1 MESEYG
7 IIQRYDTMQIVDP
20 EYGEF
25 TVTLIDG
32 GGFKDAIMQ
41 VSYLYGPTENI
52 RLDYDLIVPY
62 LKEDGTLSIEA
73 YAELAEQAV
82 NKYIAQYLK

>member
-1 MESEYG
+1 MSDKEEITQRKIAMR
-7 IIQRYDTMQIVDP
+7 IIDP

-52 RLDYDLIVPY
+52 RLDYGLIVPY

-73 YAELAEQAV
+73 YAELAEKAV
-82 NKYIAQYLK
+82 NKYVAQYLK

>member
-1 MESEYG
+1 MASEYG
-7 IIQRYDTMQIVDP
+7 IIQRKNAMRIVDP

-52 RLDYDLIVPY
+52 RLDYGLIVPH

-82 NKYIAQYLK
+82 NEYVAQYLK

>member
-1 MESEYG
+1 MR
-7 IIQRYDTMQIVDP
+7 IIDP

-25 TVTLIDG
+25 TVNLIDG

-52 RLDYDLIVPY
+52 RLDYALIAPH

-82 NKYIAQYLK
+82 NEYVAQYLK

>member
-1 MESEYG
+1 M
-7 IIQRYDTMQIVDP
+7 RIVDP

-41 VSYLYGPTENI
+41 VSYLYGPTENF
-52 RLDYDLIVPY
+52 RLYYGLIVPQ
-62 LKEDGTLSIEA
+62 LKEDGTLSVEA

-82 NKYIAQYLK
+82 NKYVAQYLK